1 MKTLI
6 IGYGLPN
13 ISIQINLV
21 TNCKT
26 CVSLVQQQLVQ
37 VQFSFFIGFK
47 SFIITRL
54 INFFI
59 YYALSK
65 QKFKKYNINNCKIRI
80 MIGVNLIPLVQNEF
94 FLLVDKELNFCAH
107 QQLKATL
114 KIIVFCIIALSYCR
128 DCIINVVLI
137 LDTK

>member
-6 IGYGLPN
+6 IGYGLHN

-47 SFIITRL
+47 SFIITRM

-80 MIGVNLIPLVQNEF
+80 MIGVNLTPLVQNEHF
-94 FLLVDKELNFCAH
+94 FAGRQRVKLLCPPTIKGHFKNNSILH
-107 QQLKATL
+107 Y
-114 KIIVFCIIALSYCR
+114 CIILLS
-128 DCIINVVLI
+128 
-137 LDTK
+137 